1 MMYRG
6 KKVAECF
13 KSSPISQV
21 TVIKIGVIGG
31 IMYGELD
38 STKERILVA
47 KNEEQY
53 FHPIEMCMSD
63 LVWFKYLED
72 DSGLHCACEKEFYG
86 N

>member
-6 KKVAECF
+6 KKVVECF
-13 KSSPISQV
+13 KSSPTNQV

-31 IMYGELD
+31 IMYGEFD
-38 STKERILVA
+38 TMKERILVA
-47 KNEEQY
+47 KNEEHY
-53 FHPIEMCMSD
+53 FHPSEMCSCD